1 MHDHH
6 SGHHHPIPD
15 SGSAIAWAF
24 FLNFGFTIIEFIGG
38 YLTNSTAIMADAI
51 HDLGDSLAIG
61 LSWVLNRISK
71 KPHNEAFSYGYRRFT
86 LLGSIINGTIL
97 IIGSIWIFTESI
109 PRLFNPQMPMVEGMI
124 GLAILGTIVNGYA
137 AYKLSNGKTLADRM
151 LNLHLL
157 EDVLGWVA
165 VLVVAIILYFF
176 DWPIL
181 DPILSIGFTLFILLN
196 VGKTLYKT
204 IRVFLQATPDTEE
217 YRELENRIRSIP
229 NIKDVHHFHIWS
241 LDGAR
246 NVLSAH
252 VVIHSEIGIQRQREL
267 KATIQACLSEYDF
280 EHTTIELEF
289 LEQGCRDEPAQ
300 PHSH

>member
-1 MHDHH
+1 MHDHPN
-6 SGHHHPIPD
+6 GHHHDHHHPVPD

-24 FLNFGFTIIEFIGG
+24 FLNFGFTLIEFIGG

-61 LSWVLNRISK
+61 LTWILNKVSK
-71 KPHNEAFSYGYRRFT
+71 KPQNEVYSFGYRRFT
-86 LLGSIINGTIL
+86 LLGSIINGIIL
-97 IIGSIWIFTESI
+97 IVGSIWILTESI
-109 PRLFNPQMPMVEGMI
+109 PRLLNPEMPVVEGMI
-124 GLAILGTIVNGYA
+124 GLAILGTLVNGFA
-137 AYKLSNGKTLADRM
+137 AYKLSGGKTLADRM

-196 VGKTLYKT
+196 VTKTLYKT
-204 IRVFLQATPDTEE
+204 IRVFLQATPSADD
-217 YRELENRIRSIP
+217 YRALKEALKALP
-229 NIKDVHHFHIWS
+229 NIEDVHHLHIWS

-252 VVIHSEIGIQRQREL
+252 VVINASIGTERQQRLKDSIQQC
-267 KATIQACLSEYDF
+267 ISDYDF

-289 LEQGCRDEPAQ
+289 AEQGCRD
-300 PHSH
+300 ST